1 MFRIP
6 RTIPALATVL
16 ATVLLALACGGGG
29 GGGSSPTA
37 PPSTPTTAPSTVVI
51 TVSDDSYS
59 PKSVTINPGDTV
71 QWVLAPGS
79 LTTHTAT
86 DVGGTFDSGFVFTAA
101 GKTFTQKFTQTGV
114 TYNYSCKTHGACCNM
129 KGSIL
134 VGPSAPKPDH
144 GYE

>member
-1 MFRIP
+1 MSRIP
-6 RTIPALATVL
+6 RTTLALATVL
-16 ATVLLALACGGGG
+16 AAVLLALACGGGG

-37 PPSTPTTAPSTVVI
+37 PPGTPVPSPSNVVI
-51 TVSDDSYS
+51 TISDDSYS

-86 DVGGTFDSGFVFTAA
+86 DTGGSFDSGFIFTSA
-101 GKTFTQKFTQTGV
+101 GKTFTQNFSQTGV

-129 KGSIL
+129 KGSIR
-134 VGPSAPKPDH
+134 VGTSAPKPNT

>member
-1 MFRIP
+1 MSRIP
-6 RTIPALATVL
+6 RTILALATIL
-16 ATVLLALACGGGG
+16 ATVLLVLACGG

-37 PPSTPTTAPSTVVI
+37 PTPTPTAQTVVI

-86 DVGGTFDSGFVFTAA
+86 DVGGAFDSGFIFTSA
-101 GKTFTQKFTQTGV
+101 GVTFQQKFNQTGV

-129 KGSIL
+129 KGSIR
-134 VGPSAPKPDH
+134 VGESAPKPTG

>member
-1 MFRIP
+1 MSRIP
-6 RTIPALATVL
+6 RTILALVTVL
-16 ATVLLALACGGGG
+16 VAVLLAWACGGG

-37 PPSTPTTAPSTVVI
+37 PTPPSSGSKTVVVTI
-51 TVSDDSYS
+51 SDDMYS

-79 LTTHTAT
+79 LTTHTVT
-86 DVGGTFDSGFVFTAA
+86 DTGGAFDSGF
-101 GKTFTQKFTQTGV
+101 TFTSAGMTFSQRFTQANV
-114 TYNYSCKTHGACCNM
+114 TYNYSCKTHKDCCGM

-134 VGPSAPKPDH
+134 IGEGAPKPNT

>member
-1 MFRIP
+1 MSRIP
-6 RTIPALATVL
+6 RTVLALAAVL
-16 ATVLLALACGGGG
+16 ATVVLAWACGGG

-37 PPSTPTTAPSTVVI
+37 PPPPSGPKAVVI
-51 TVSDDSYS
+51 TVSDDMYS

-86 DVGGTFDSGFVFTAA
+86 DSGGAFDSGFIFTSA
-101 GKTFTQKFTQTGV
+101 GVTFTQKFDQTGV

-134 VGPSAPKPDH
+134 VGDKAPKPNA

>member
-1 MFRIP
+1 MSRIP
-6 RTIPALATVL
+6 RTFPALAAVL

-29 GGGSSPTA
+29 GGGSSPT
-37 PPSTPTTAPSTVVI
+37 SPTSGPKTVVV
-51 TVSDDSYS
+51 TVSDDMYT
-59 PKSVTINPGDTV
+59 PKSVTISPGDTV

-86 DVGGTFDSGFVFTAA
+86 DVGGAFDSGFIFTSA
-101 GKTFTQKFTQTGV
+101 GVTFSQKFSTNGV
-114 TYNYSCKTHGACCNM
+114 TYNYSCKTHGACCGM

-134 VGPSAPKPDH
+134 VGESAPKPNT